1 MPPSQRP
8 RGGGTPRD
16 ERRMTFIVVPHG
28 GGGLSTRS
36 FEISYRRL
44 RVAALVAAAAVVL
57 WAVSMASWVWVAAQ
71 AARVPGL
78 TREVAQLEGERVRV
92 QQLAAM
98 LGRMERQYEQ
108 VRMMLGAEALE
119 EARARRAAGQ
129 AGTDSVPP
137 VSGDATVP
145 SSWPLDGRGFVTRE
159 HLARVPG
166 RHPGIDIATPEGT
179 QVRASG
185 AGTVAEAGEDSVY
198 GRFVRIRHRDGY
210 ETMYG
215 HASEVLVAEGVEVAQ
230 DQTIAL
236 SGNTG
241 LSTAPHLH
249 FEVRRN
255 GEPVDPRTLVKAP
268 R

>member
-1 MPPSQRP
+1 
-8 RGGGTPRD
+8 
-16 ERRMTFIVVPHG
+16 MTFIVVPHG

-44 RVAALVAAAAVVL
+44 RVVALLVAAAAAIWVVT
-57 WAVSMASWVWVAAQ
+57 MASWVLVAAQ

-78 TREVAQLEGERVRV
+78 QREVAELQKDRVRV
-92 QQLAAM
+92 QQLAAV
-98 LGRMERQYEQ
+98 LARMERQYEQ
-108 VRMMLGAEALE
+108 VRNMLGAEALR
-119 EARARRAAGQ
+119 EARERRGAGDPAADSAAPES
-129 AGTDSVPP
+129 AG
-137 VSGDATVP
+137 ATIP
-145 SSWPLDGRGFVTRE
+145 SSWPLDRRGFVTRE

-166 RHPGIDIATPEGT
+166 QHPGIDVAVPEGT
-179 QVRASG
+179 HVRAAG
-185 AGTVAEAGEDSVY
+185 AGTVVETGEDEVY

-215 HASEVLVAEGVEVAQ
+215 HASQVLVERGAEVAQ

-249 FEVRRN
+249 FEVRKD
-255 GEPVDPRTLVKAP
+255 GAPVDPRTLVKAP

>member
-1 MPPSQRP
+1 M
-8 RGGGTPRD
+8 PRD

-44 RVAALVAAAAVVL
+44 RVAALLVGAAVLIWVG
-57 WAVSMASWVWVAAQ
+57 SMGSWVLVAAQ

-78 TREVAQLEGERVRV
+78 KREVAELEQERVRV
-92 QQLAAM
+92 QQLAAV
-98 LGRMERQYEQ
+98 LGRMERQYAQ
-108 VRMMLGAEALE
+108 VRMMLGAKALE
-119 EARARRAAGQ
+119 EARERRAAG
-129 AGTDSVPP
+129 APGTDSLPAE
-137 VSGDATVP
+137 SAGATVP
-145 SSWPLDGRGFVTRE
+145 SSWPLEGDGFVTRE
-159 HLARVPG
+159 HLARVAG
-166 RHPGIDIATPEGT
+166 KHPGIDVAVAEGT
-179 QVRASG
+179 HVRASG
-185 AGTVAEAGEDSVY
+185 AGAVVEVGEDSVY

-215 HASEVLVAEGVEVAQ
+215 HASEVLVDQGVQVAQ
-230 DQTIAL
+230 DQVIAL

-255 GEPVDPRTLVKAP
+255 GEPVDPRTLVKVP

>member
-1 MPPSQRP
+1 M
-8 RGGGTPRD
+8 PRD

-44 RVAALVAAAAVVL
+44 RVAALLVAAAAVI
-57 WAVSMASWVWVAAQ
+57 WAVSMASWVLVAAQ

-78 TREVAQLEGERVRV
+78 ERDVAQLEQERARV
-92 QQLAAM
+92 QQLAAV
-98 LGRMERQYEQ
+98 LARMERQYAQ

-119 EARARRAAGQ
+119 EARARRAAGGPGADSLPA
-129 AGTDSVPP
+129 AGAE
-137 VSGDATVP
+137 ATVP
-145 SSWPLDGRGFVTRE
+145 SSWPLEGRGFVTRE
-159 HLARVPG
+159 HLARVRG
-166 RHPGIDIATPEGT
+166 RHPGIDVAVPEGT
-179 QVRASG
+179 HVRASG
-185 AGTVAEAGEDSVY
+185 AGTVVEVGEDSVY

-215 HASEVLVAEGVEVAQ
+215 HASEVLVAQGAQVAQ
-230 DQTIAL
+230 DQVIAL

>member
-1 MPPSQRP
+1 M
-8 RGGGTPRD
+8 PRD

-28 GGGLSTRS
+28 GGGLNTRS

-44 RVAALVAAAAVVL
+44 RVAALLLAAAGVV
-57 WAVSMASWVWVAAQ
+57 WIVSMALWGVMAAQ

-78 TREVAQLEGERVRV
+78 QDQVAELEQERLKV
-92 QQLAAM
+92 QQLAGVLA
-98 LGRMERQYEQ
+98 RMERQYEQ

-119 EARARRAAGQ
+119 EARARRAAEEG
-129 AGTDSVPP
+129 AGSVPLE
-137 VSGDATVP
+137 SAEATIP
-145 SSWPLDGRGFVTRE
+145 SSWPLDHRGFVTRE
-159 HLARVPG
+159 HLARVRG
-166 RHPGIDIATPEGT
+166 RHPGMDIAVPEGT
-179 QVRASG
+179 HVRASG
-185 AGTVAEAGEDSVY
+185 AGTVVEVGEDSVY

-215 HASEVLVAEGVEVAQ
+215 HASEVLVAEGARVAQ
-230 DQTIAL
+230 DQVIAL

-249 FEVRRN
+249 FEVRKE

-268 R
+268 S

>member
-1 MPPSQRP
+1 M
-8 RGGGTPRD
+8 PRD

-28 GGGLSTRS
+28 GGGLNTRS

-44 RVAALVAAAAVVL
+44 RVAALMVGAAVL
-57 WAVSMASWVWVAAQ
+57 IWAVSMASWVVVAGQ

-78 TREVAQLEGERVRV
+78 KREVAELEQERVRV
-92 QQLAAM
+92 QQLAAL

-108 VRMMLGAEALE
+108 VRMMLGAKALE
-119 EARARRAAGQ
+119 EARARRAAGNPES
-129 AGTDSVPP
+129 DSLPAE
-137 VSGDATVP
+137 SAEATVP
-145 SSWPLDGRGFVTRE
+145 SSWPLEGGGFVTRE
-159 HLARVPG
+159 HLVRVSG
-166 RHPGIDIATPEGT
+166 RHPGIDVAVAEGT
-179 QVRASG
+179 HVRASG
-185 AGTVAEAGEDSVY
+185 AGTVVEVGEDSVY

-215 HASEVLVAEGVEVAQ
+215 HASEVLVERGAQVAQ
-230 DQTIAL
+230 DQVIAL

>member
-1 MPPSQRP
+1 MPSAQRP
-8 RGGGTPRD
+8 GRGSESRD
-16 ERRMTFIVVPHG
+16 DRRMTFIVVPHG
-28 GGGLSTRS
+28 GGGLNTRS

-44 RVAALVAAAAVVL
+44 RVAALLVALAATVWV
-57 WAVSMASWVWVAAQ
+57 VSMASWVLVAAQ

-78 TREVAQLEGERVRV
+78 RREIAELHEDRVRV
-92 QQLAAM
+92 QRLAAM
-98 LGRMERQYEQ
+98 LERMERQNEQ
-108 VRMMLGAEALE
+108 VRAMLGAEALE
-119 EARARRAAGQ
+119 AARRARATEDSAAGAAALE
-129 AGTDSVPP
+129 AGE
-137 VSGDATVP
+137 ATVP
-145 SSWPLDGRGFVTRE
+145 SSWPLGRRGFVTRE

-166 RHPGIDIATPEGT
+166 QHPGIDVAVPEGT
-179 QVRASG
+179 HVRASG
-185 AGTVAEAGEDSVY
+185 AGVVAEVGEDSVY
-198 GRFVRIRHRDGY
+198 GRYVRVRHRDGY

-215 HASEVLVAEGVEVAQ
+215 HASQVLVERGARVAQ

>member
-1 MPPSQRP
+1 MP
-8 RGGGTPRD
+8 GD

-28 GGGLSTRS
+28 GGGLNTRS

-44 RVAALVAAAAVVL
+44 RIAALVVAAAAVL
-57 WAVSMASWVWVAAQ
+57 WVVSMASWVWVAAQ
-71 AARVPGL
+71 AARVPAL
-78 TREVAQLEGERVRV
+78 KREVAALEQERVRV

-108 VRMMLGAEALE
+108 VRMMLGAEALK
-119 EARARRAAGQ
+119 EARARRSAEEPGADSAAAG
-129 AGTDSVPP
+129 AG
-137 VSGDATVP
+137 ATVP
-145 SSWPLDGRGFVTRE
+145 SSWPLEGRGFVTRE
-159 HLARVPG
+159 HRARVRG
-166 RHPGIDIATPEGT
+166 RHPGIDIAAPEGT
-179 QVRASG
+179 HVRASG
-185 AGTVAEAGEDSVY
+185 GGTVAEVGEDSVY

-215 HASEVLVAEGVEVAQ
+215 HASEVLVEKGAEVAQ
-230 DQTIAL
+230 DQVIAL
-236 SGNTG
+236 SGDTG

-255 GEPVDPRTLVKAP
+255 GEPVDPLTLVKAP

>member
-1 MPPSQRP
+1 
-8 RGGGTPRD
+8 
-16 ERRMTFIVVPHG
+16 MTFIVVPHG

-44 RVAALVAAAAVVL
+44 RVAALLVGAAVLIWV
-57 WAVSMASWVWVAAQ
+57 VSMGSWVVVAGQ

-78 TREVAQLEGERVRV
+78 KREVAELEQERVRV
-92 QQLAAM
+92 QQLAA
-98 LGRMERQYEQ
+98 LLARMERQYEQ
-108 VRMMLGAEALE
+108 VRTMLGAKALE
-119 EARARRAAGQ
+119 EARSRRAAG
-129 AGTDSVPP
+129 APGTDSLPAE
-137 VSGDATVP
+137 SAEATVP
-145 SSWPLDGRGFVTRE
+145 SSWPLEGDGFVTRE
-159 HLARVPG
+159 HLARVSG
-166 RHPGIDIATPEGT
+166 RHPGMDVAVAEGT
-179 QVRASG
+179 HVRASG
-185 AGTVAEAGEDSVY
+185 AGRVVEVGEDSVY

-215 HASEVLVAEGVEVAQ
+215 HASEVLVEQGAQVAQ
-230 DQTIAL
+230 DQVIAL

>member
-1 MPPSQRP
+1 MPSAQRP
-8 RGGGTPRD
+8 DRGSVPRD

-28 GGGLSTRS
+28 GGGLNTRS

-44 RVAALVAAAAVVL
+44 RVAALLVAAAVAVWV
-57 WAVSMASWVWVAAQ
+57 VSMASWVLVAAQ

-78 TREVAQLEGERVRV
+78 QGEIAELQEDRVRV
-92 QQLAAM
+92 QQLAAV
-98 LGRMERQYEQ
+98 LARMERQYEQ

-119 EARARRAAGQ
+119 EARARRAAEDSAA
-129 AGTDSVPP
+129 AGAAPEAA
-137 VSGDATVP
+137 GATVP
-145 SSWPLDGRGFVTRE
+145 SSWPLGRRGFVTRE

-166 RHPGIDIATPEGT
+166 QHPGIDIAVPEGT
-179 QVRASG
+179 HVRASG
-185 AGTVAEAGEDSVY
+185 AGTVAEVGEDSVY

-215 HASEVLVAEGVEVAQ
+215 HASQLLVERGARVAQ

-249 FEVRRN
+249 FEVRKD

>member
-1 MPPSQRP
+1 M
-8 RGGGTPRD
+8 PRD

-28 GGGLSTRS
+28 GGGLNTRS

-44 RVAALVAAAAVVL
+44 RVAALVAAAAAVV
-57 WAVSMASWVWVAAQ
+57 WAVSMASFVLVAAQ

-78 TREVAQLEGERVRV
+78 QREVAELQKDRERV
-92 QQLAAM
+92 QQLAA
-98 LGRMERQYEQ
+98 LLARMERQYEQ
-108 VRMMLGAEALE
+108 VRMMLGAEAVE
-119 EARARRAAGQ
+119 EARRARAAADSA
-129 AGTDSVPP
+129 AGP
-137 VSGDATVP
+137 VAPESAEATIP
-145 SSWPLDGRGFVTRE
+145 SSWPLGRRGFVTRE

-166 RHPGIDIATPEGT
+166 QHPGIDIAVPEGT
-179 QVRASG
+179 HVRASG
-185 AGTVAEAGEDSVY
+185 AGVVAEVGEDSVY

-215 HASEVLVAEGVEVAQ
+215 HASQVLVRRGAEVAQ

-249 FEVRRN
+249 FEVRKD

>member
-1 MPPSQRP
+1 M
-8 RGGGTPRD
+8 PRD

-28 GGGLSTRS
+28 GGGLNTRS

-44 RVAALVAAAAVVL
+44 RVAALLLAAAGVV
-57 WAVSMASWVWVAAQ
+57 WIVSMALWGVMAAQ

-78 TREVAQLEGERVRV
+78 RDQVAELEQERLKV
-92 QQLAAM
+92 QQLAGVLA
-98 LGRMERQYEQ
+98 RMERQYEQ

-119 EARARRAAGQ
+119 EARARRAAEEG
-129 AGTDSVPP
+129 AGSVPLE
-137 VSGDATVP
+137 SAEATIP
-145 SSWPLDGRGFVTRE
+145 SSWPLDHRGFVTRE
-159 HLARVPG
+159 HLARVRG
-166 RHPGIDIATPEGT
+166 RHPGMDIAVPEGT
-179 QVRASG
+179 HVRASG
-185 AGTVAEAGEDSVY
+185 AGTVVEVGEDSVY

-215 HASEVLVAEGVEVAQ
+215 HASEVLVAEGARVAQ
-230 DQTIAL
+230 DQVIAL

-249 FEVRRN
+249 FEVRKE

-268 R
+268 S

>member
-1 MPPSQRP
+1 
-8 RGGGTPRD
+8 
-16 ERRMTFIVVPHG
+16 MTFIVVPHG

-44 RVAALVAAAAVVL
+44 RVAALVLAAAALVWV
-57 WAVSMASWVWVAAQ
+57 VSMASWVLVAAE

-78 TREVAQLEGERVRV
+78 QREIAELEKDRARV
-92 QQLAAM
+92 QQLAGVLA
-98 LGRMERQYEQ
+98 RMERQYEQ
-108 VRMMLGAEALE
+108 VRNLLGAEALE
-119 EARARRAAGQ
+119 EARERRAAEEGA
-129 AGTDSVPP
+129 AGSPP
-137 VSGDATVP
+137 PISGEATVP
-145 SSWPLDGRGFVTRE
+145 SSWPLEGGGFVTRE

-166 RHPGIDIATPEGT
+166 RHPGIDIAVPEGT
-179 QVRASG
+179 HVRAAG
-185 AGTVAEAGEDSVY
+185 AGTVVEVGADSVY
-198 GRFVRIRHRDGY
+198 GRFVRIGHADGY

-215 HASEVLVAEGVEVAQ
+215 HASEVLVERGAQVAQ
-230 DQTIAL
+230 DQVIAL

>member
-1 MPPSQRP
+1 M
-8 RGGGTPRD
+8 PRD

-44 RVAALVAAAAVVL
+44 RVAALVAAAAVVI
-57 WAVSMASWVWVAAQ
+57 WAVSMAAWVVVAAQ

-78 TREVAQLEGERVRV
+78 QREVAELQQERVRV
-92 QQLAAM
+92 QQLAAV
-98 LGRMERQYEQ
+98 LARMERQYEQ
-108 VRMMLGAEALE
+108 VRMMLGAKALE
-119 EARARRAAGQ
+119 EARARRAAGAPD
-129 AGTDSVPP
+129 AGSPP
-137 VSGDATVP
+137 AESPEATVP
-145 SSWPLDGRGFVTRE
+145 SSWPLEGQGFVTRE
-159 HLARVPG
+159 HLVRVAG
-166 RHPGIDIATPEGT
+166 RHPGIDVAVPEGT
-179 QVRASG
+179 HVRASG
-185 AGTVAEAGEDSVY
+185 AGTVAEVGEDSVY
-198 GRFVRIRHRDGY
+198 GKFVRIRHRDGY

-215 HASEVLVAEGVEVAQ
+215 HASEVLVEQGAQVAQ
-230 DQTIAL
+230 DQVIAL

>member
-1 MPPSQRP
+1 
-8 RGGGTPRD
+8 
-16 ERRMTFIVVPHG
+16 MTFIVVPHG

-44 RVAALVAAAAVVL
+44 RVAALLVAAAVVI
-57 WAVSMASWVWVAAQ
+57 WAVSMGSWVLVAAQ

-78 TREVAQLEGERVRV
+78 KREVAELEQERVRV
-92 QQLAAM
+92 QQLAAV
-98 LGRMERQYEQ
+98 LARMERQYAQ
-108 VRMMLGAEALE
+108 VRMMLGAKALE
-119 EARARRAAGQ
+119 EARARRASGGA
-129 AGTDSVPP
+129 ASDSLPAEGVE
-137 VSGDATVP
+137 ATVP
-145 SSWPLDGRGFVTRE
+145 SSWPLEGGGFVTRE

-166 RHPGIDIATPEGT
+166 RHPGIDIAVAEGT
-179 QVRASG
+179 HVRASG
-185 AGTVAEAGEDSVY
+185 AGTVAEVGEDSVY

-215 HASEVLVAEGVEVAQ
+215 HASEVLVSQGAQVAQ
-230 DQTIAL
+230 DQVIAL
-236 SGNTG
+236 SGDTG

-255 GEPVDPRTLVKAP
+255 GEPVDPRTLVKPP

>member
-1 MPPSQRP
+1 M
-8 RGGGTPRD
+8 PRD

-44 RVAALVAAAAVVL
+44 RVVALLLAAAVVV
-57 WAVSMASWVWVAAQ
+57 WAVSMASWVLVAAQ

-78 TREVAQLEGERVRV
+78 QREVAELEKERVKV
-92 QQLAAM
+92 QQLAGVLA
-98 LGRMERQYEQ
+98 RMERQYEQ

-119 EARARRAAGQ
+119 EARARRAAEE
-129 AGTDSVPP
+129 AGSDSLAPE
-137 VSGDATVP
+137 SAEATVP
-145 SSWPLDGRGFVTRE
+145 SSWPLDRPGFVTRE
-159 HLARVPG
+159 HLARVRG
-166 RHPGIDIATPEGT
+166 RHPGIDIAVPEGT
-179 QVRASG
+179 HVRASG
-185 AGTVAEAGEDSVY
+185 AGTVVEVGEDSVY
-198 GRFVRIRHRDGY
+198 GRFVRLRHRDGY

-215 HASEVLVAEGVEVAQ
+215 HASEVLVARGTRVAQ
-230 DQTIAL
+230 DQVIAL

-255 GEPVDPRTLVKAP
+255 GEPVDPRTLVQAP
-268 R
+268 S